1 MERAA
6 RTQWR
11 DRLILENALD
21 YAILTTD
28 MNGVIDS
35 WSAGAHN
42 LFGWREEEIIGK
54 SLDTLFTY
62 EDQADGLPAK
72 RREMARQHRLD
83 PVERWHLR
91 KDGSK
96 FWASGD
102 LQLFQDE
109 NGAPWGFLKIVRDR
123 TSERQHQEAL
133 RLSEERAHLA
143 QEAGGIGSFSIDVD
157 RGIILATPKFMEL
170 LGLEIKPEL
179 AIEEF
184 LDVIVTNVSYIAS
197 QMLNP
202 PDDKLVSLEIQIQ
215 RSDNNERR
223 WIAFRAEKAPIDIGE
238 MQGHRPILG
247 VIQDVTAR
255 RLAQDK
261 REMLAQELAH
271 RVKNTLAMVQSICN
285 QSLNNAA
292 NIEEAR
298 RILTARIKALAD
310 AQDILTHGASSSI
323 NLHEIIVNCLEGNIG
338 LTNRFTCNGPKAALD
353 SEAALSMSL
362 ALHEFATNAVK
373 YGALSNEQGRVDI
386 TWDFDDGKFHFA
398 WHEIGGPEITKQPTR
413 KGFGAK
419 LVERL
424 LPASLNGEA
433 KLDYAPN
440 GFSYHLTAPI
450 SDLIKPH

>member
-1 MERAA
+1 MERAL
-6 RTQWR
+6 RQEWR

-28 MNGVIDS
+28 MNGIIDS
-35 WSAGAHN
+35 WSAGACN
-42 LFGWREEEIIGK
+42 LFGWQENEIIGK
-54 SLDTLFTY
+54 SLDILFTQ
-62 EDQADGLPAK
+62 EDQDDGLPAR
-72 RREMARQHRLD
+72 RREKARKHRLD

-91 KDGSK
+91 KDGTK

-109 NGAPWGFLKIVRDR
+109 KGEPWGFLKIVRDR
-123 TSERQHQEAL
+123 TSARQHEEAL
-133 RLSEERAHLA
+133 RLSEERVRLA

-157 RGIILATPKFMEL
+157 RGIIIATPKFIEL
-170 LGLEIKPEL
+170 LGLEPKEEL

-184 LDVIVTNVSYIAS
+184 LDVIITDPARVAMK
-197 QMLNP
+197 MLNP
-202 PDDKLVSLEIQIQ
+202 PEGKLVYLEMQIQ
-215 RSDNNERR
+215 KQDSKDLR
-223 WIAFRAEKAPIDIGE
+223 WIAFRAEQAPVNTGE
-238 MQGHRPILG
+238 VQGHRPILG
-247 VIQDVTAR
+247 VIQDITAR

-292 NIEEAR
+292 SIDEAR

-310 AQDILTHGASSSI
+310 AQDILTHGTSSSV
-323 NLHEIIVNCLEGNIG
+323 NLQEIIVNCLEGNIG
-338 LTNRFTCNGPKAALD
+338 LTNRFSCKGPNAALD
-353 SEAALSMSL
+353 NEAALSMSL

-373 YGALSNEQGRVDI
+373 YGALSNETGTVEI
-386 TWDFDDGKFHFA
+386 SWNFGGGKFDFY
-398 WHEIGGPEITKQPTR
+398 WREVGGPEITKKPTR

-433 KLDYAPN
+433 KLDYGQN
-440 GFSYHLTAPI
+440 GFSYHLSAPI
-450 SDLIKPH
+450 SDLIKPL